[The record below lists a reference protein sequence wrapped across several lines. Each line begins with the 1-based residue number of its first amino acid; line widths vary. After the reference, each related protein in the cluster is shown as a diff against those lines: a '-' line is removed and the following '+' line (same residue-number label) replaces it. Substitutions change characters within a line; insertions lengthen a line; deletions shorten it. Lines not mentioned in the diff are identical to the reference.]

1 VREYEEQRVVIR
13 RTGRNRYLTIA
24 HGPTAAAA
32 PFELERPKHIVDEFD
47 ELLRTDRGGAYTVAG
62 SQRLDELARKLAA
75 TIMPPPVRDSI
86 QRSYDLA
93 RAVNHGL
100 RLRFDVTPEL
110 GNLPFEILPGLKNQP
125 LGLARDETFSVVRSV
140 PGSPDATRLPA
151 PNDPAENLTVLA
163 VVSTPDGVPPLDV
176 DRELDAVG
184 KLVKHP
190 ATVHT
195 AGWPRGG
202 GSGPLTQQALEQAL
216 DSCNGEPLVVLLIA
230 HGDENGAVILESDRG
245 DPVPASSE
253 ALAGLLSPPQR
264 RVRVV
269 ILNLCWSGRLVVPET
284 FASLAMTIVAAGIP
298 AVVAMR
304 STVSDAAAAAASP
317 ALLQALTRNL
327 TIDEAVTRARI
338 AMHDNAARTKSEW
351 SIPALFLHQ
360 QCRHGWLLKSR
371 RVGPGAADPLRD
383 GARDLRDCQGGKGDI
398 PQEVALRAARFS
410 RWQSDWPEVARIAEA
425 LEGNAESAE
434 IGRRLHAEAQVHLLT
449 GELETVVEI
458 LGQDQHDRI
467 DEAKAIVK
475 KLWGVLDDEL
485 VAPLDSEVSE
495 TATLIGL
502 YAQAAASAK
511 ARAWDG
517 VVASCREILQ
527 LRPRG
532 FADASDLL
540 ACAELRIEIER
551 LEGEEDWSAAAELYA
566 ELEPLAGAAVAAEWA
581 YARGRIAESTGR
593 WAEAAVAYAES
604 GAGDASHRASYMRGL
619 AAVEDERWEDAV
631 AAFSEV
637 AEGHLP
643 EIDRQ
648 LGDRLRYARG
658 RVAENRQEW
667 EQAAACFA
675 ELDGADAVA
684 RRRFAT
690 GRAAESNDDWQGVID
705 GFADLADADHDGL
718 VGVVR
723 SYARARLAEDEGEWP
738 TVATE
743 LRDKPP
749 AYADGHLGRL
759 RRYAEGRLAE
769 ANERWEDVER
779 AFHDLGDAYPDAAA
793 RVAYARG
800 RLFEV
805 DSRWDEAAAAY
816 GEAADH
822 GDSVAGGVTDAY
834 RDASTRES
842 YARARF
848 SEERG
853 DWATAQAHL
862 EPLHEDF
869 EDRGSRLAYVHARRE
884 AAVEHWDQARTA
896 VRALDDS
903 YRDVAALRAYWDA
916 RAAQDVGDWDT
927 AAARYADCTRYPEAP
942 PDAPQRRAYAEG
954 WLHEAA
960 GRWTAAARS
969 YSDAGDSGD
978 TAAQLDRVRR
988 LLQLVP
994 WADGLTDAKLV
1005 ADPLAGAAGADVYA
1019 HLRAAGISPS
1029 SSADEV
1035 KAASF
1040 ALMERGAMTPAA
1052 RVAWDRLR
1060 TRRERLK
1067 VDAFLHRLV
1076 AAEPLRSVLATLDP
1090 RTVVPLDTLCESAPE
1105 DEPLLLLLGGRR
1117 EVALAAWELRVRDR
1131 PNASAAAHG
1140 LAITRFWQACQ
1151 HEDSG
1156 AHEQAP
1162 PAWETAIATWAFVLN
1177 DDDYWA
1183 TWREER
1189 SECYREPVSQ
1199 ADLARLRREIGEQ
1212 ILGTLTDYSDR
1223 YAREGRTQRA
1233 RTYHRLA
1240 LSFELELEAAQ
1251 LLKGVGRLP
1260 INGGEER
1267 FACGPLYLRKA
1278 GFERQLGRLVASLD
1292 ADMSAGSEDLI
1303 TSLDAALGVGGA
1315 GERPQALA
1323 AETISRLRRVFST
1336 LGEAHFLLEC
1346 AQHEAALAALPPAYQ
1361 SRLADL
1367 PADCA
1372 PDARQANPEH
1382 ADRCAYCSSFAE
1394 RGDWAYLYLPH
1405 RHARLLLDAV
1415 EIATRANLALAQAAL
1430 VRGTDALDEAREW
1443 WRQAV
1448 EASRR
1453 AGSQVR
1459 TKRAIAR
1466 VVLGRASALFNET
1479 GARRAERLTEA
1490 IALIE
1495 AALSIVGG
1503 VDEGQLV
1510 GKQAE
1515 MLTARGIWHGTCYE
1529 FAEPDFEQA
1538 LVDLRRALELNPE
1551 SQYCRE
1557 NLVHALI
1564 QAAMVVGS
1572 GDTQNK
1578 LPLLADAIA
1587 ILHDGIQR
1595 SGSHHEFRDLL
1606 ATSFGELEEWASH
1619 ELSSAEIVRLV
1630 VQMGEGDDDADG
1642 ATRRA
1647 ASLGEQ
1653 AERKLESGD
1662 LIGGMRL
1669 LLAAARE
1676 EPGDAGLRRRLIDV
1690 VRELSGAD
1698 RDGSPT

>member
-1 VREYEEQRVVIR
+1 MREYEEQRIVIR

-32 PFELERPKHIVDEFD
+32 PFELERPRHIIDEFD
-47 ELLRTDRGGAYTVAG
+47 ELLRTDRGDEYTAA
-62 SQRLDELARKLAA
+62 SSRRLDELARMLSA
-75 TIMPPPVRDSI
+75 TIMPAPVRDSI

-93 RAVNHGL
+93 RELDHGL

-151 PNDPAENLTVLA
+151 PNDPAENLTILA
-163 VVSTPDGVPPLDV
+163 AVSTPDGLPPLDV
-176 DRELDAVG
+176 DRELDAIG
-184 KLVKHP
+184 KVVKHP

-195 AGWPRGG
+195 VGWPRRGR
-202 GSGPLTQQALEQAL
+202 SDPLTQQGLEQAL

-230 HGDENGAVILESDRG
+230 HGDENGGVILQSEGG
-245 DPVPASSE
+245 DAVPASSE
-253 ALAGLLSPPQR
+253 AIAGLLSPPQR
-264 RVRVV
+264 RVRIV

-304 STVSDAAAAAASP
+304 STISDAAAAAASP

-327 TIDEAVTRARI
+327 TVDEAVTRARI
-338 AMHDNAARTKSEW
+338 AMHGNAAQTKSEW

-371 RVGPGAADPLRD
+371 GVRQGTADPLRD
-383 GARDLRDCQGGKGDI
+383 GARDLHDYQGGKGDI

-425 LEGNAESAE
+425 LEANAESAE
-434 IGRRLHAEAQVHLLT
+434 IGRRLHAEAQVHLLAD
-449 GELETVVEI
+449 ELETVVEI

-467 DEAKAIVK
+467 DDAKATIK
-475 KLWGVLDDEL
+475 KLWGELDDEL
-485 VAPLDSEVSE
+485 MAPLDREVSE
-495 TATLIGL
+495 TVTLIGL
-502 YAQAAASAK
+502 HAQAATSVK
-511 ARAWDG
+511 ARAWDE
-517 VVASCREILQ
+517 VVSSCSEILRI
-527 LRPRG
+527 RPKG
-532 FADASDLL
+532 FADAGDLL
-540 ACAELRIEIER
+540 ERARLRIEIER
-551 LEGEEDWSAAAELYA
+551 LEGEQNWSAAAELYA
-566 ELEPLAGAAVAAEWA
+566 QLQPLEGAAVAAEWA
-581 YARGRIAESTGR
+581 YARGRIAESAED
-593 WAEAAVAYAES
+593 WAEAAAAYTES
-604 GAGDASHRASYMRGL
+604 GAGDSRHRASYMRGL

-631 AAFSEV
+631 AAFSEI
-637 AEGHLP
+637 AEGDLP
-643 EIDRQ
+643 EIGGQ

-658 RVAENRQEW
+658 RLAESREEW

-675 ELDGADAVA
+675 ELDGAEAAA
-684 RRRFAT
+684 RRRFAM
-690 GRAAESNDDWQGVID
+690 GRAAESSDDWHGVID

-723 SYARARLAEDEGEWP
+723 SYARARLAENDGEWP

-743 LRDKPP
+743 LRDKPSD
-749 AYADGHLGRL
+749 YAGGCLGRL
-759 RRYAEGRLAE
+759 RRYADGRLAE
-769 ANERWEDVER
+769 ANEHWEDVER
-779 AFHDLGDAYPDAAA
+779 AFDELRDAYPDAAA
-793 RVAYARG
+793 RAAYARA
-800 RLFEV
+800 RQYEA

-816 GEAADH
+816 REAAGH
-822 GDSVAGGVTDAY
+822 S
-834 RDASTRES
+834 DASARES
-842 YARARF
+842 YAGARS
-848 SEERG
+848 SEERE
-853 DWATAQAHL
+853 DWAAAQAQL
-862 EPLHEDF
+862 EPLPENF
-869 EDRGSRLAYVHARRE
+869 EDRGSRLAYVLARRE
-884 AAVEHWDQARTA
+884 AAVELWDQARTA
-896 VRALDDS
+896 LQALDDS
-903 YRDVAALRAYWDA
+903 YRDVVALRAYWDA
-916 RAAQDVGDWDT
+916 RAAHDVGDWDS
-927 AAARYADCTRYPEAP
+927 AAARYADCTRLPNAP
-942 PDAPQRRAYAEG
+942 PDAPQRHAYAEG
-954 WLHEAA
+954 RLYEAA
-960 GRWTAAARS
+960 GRWTEAARC
-969 YSDAGDSGD
+969 YADAHDAGD
-978 TAAQLDRVRR
+978 AATRLNRVTR
-988 LLQLVP
+988 LRELVP
-994 WADGLTDAKLV
+994 WADGLADAQLV
-1005 ADPLAGAAGADVYA
+1005 ADPLAEAAGADVYA
-1019 HLRAAGISPS
+1019 HLRAVGISPS

-1052 RVAWDRLR
+1052 RIAWDRLR

-1067 VDAFLHRLV
+1067 ADAFLHRLV
-1076 AAEPLRSVLATLDP
+1076 AAEALRLALATLDP
-1090 RTVVPLDTLCESAPE
+1090 GTAAPLDTLCESARD

-1117 EVALAAWELRVRDR
+1117 DVALAAWELRLRDR

-1162 PAWETAIATWAFVLN
+1162 PVWEAAIATWAFVLN

-1183 TWREER
+1183 TWRDER
-1189 SECYREPVSQ
+1189 SQCYGEPVSQ

-1233 RTYHRLA
+1233 HTYHRLA
-1240 LSFELELEAAQ
+1240 LSFEIELEAAQ
-1251 LLKGVGRLP
+1251 LLKEAGRLP

-1292 ADMSAGSEDLI
+1292 ADVSAGSEDLI

-1323 AETISRLRRVFST
+1323 AETVSRLRRVFST
-1336 LGEAHFLLEC
+1336 LAEAHFLLEC

-1361 SRLADL
+1361 GKFADL
-1367 PADCA
+1367 PTDCA
-1372 PDARQANPEH
+1372 PDDRQANPHH
-1382 ADRCAYCSSFAE
+1382 ADGCPYCSSFAE

-1453 AGSQVR
+1453 VGSQVR

-1495 AALSIVGG
+1495 ASLSTVGA

-1515 MLTARGIWHGTCYE
+1515 MLTARGIWHGGNCYE
-1529 FAEPDFEQA
+1529 FEEPDFEQA
-1538 LVDLRRALELNPE
+1538 LVDLRHALELNPE

-1557 NLVHALI
+1557 HLVHALI
-1564 QAAMVVGS
+1564 QSAIFIEP
-1572 GDTQNK
+1572 GDRQSK

-1606 ATSFGELEEWASH
+1606 AGAFGELEEWASH
-1619 ELSSAEIVRLV
+1619 ELSASEIVQLV
-1630 VQMGEGDDDADG
+1630 GQMGASDDDAGG
-1642 ATRRA
+1642 ATGA
-1647 ASLGEQ
+1647 ASLGKQ
-1653 AERKLESGD
+1653 AEHKLEIGD
-1662 LIGGMRL
+1662 RIGGMRL
-1669 LLAAARE
+1669 LVAAARE
-1676 EPGDAGLRRRLIDV
+1676 EPGDAVLRRRLMDV
-1690 VRELSGAD
+1690 ARELSGEVGNE
-1698 RDGSPT
+1698 GSPT